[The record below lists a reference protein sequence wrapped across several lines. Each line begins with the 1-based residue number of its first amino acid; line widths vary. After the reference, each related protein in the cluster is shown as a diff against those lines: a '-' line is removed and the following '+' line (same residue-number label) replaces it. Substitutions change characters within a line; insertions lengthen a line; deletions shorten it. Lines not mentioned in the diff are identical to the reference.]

1 MVYNGRKE
9 RERWI
14 QTETADKSGDGE
26 CEEEG
31 KSLSK
36 FQEAVQRFR

>member
-9 RERWI
+9 RDRQI
-14 QTETADKSGDGE
+14 QTQTAGKSGEGE
-26 CEEEG
+26 CEEA

-36 FQEAVQRFR
+36 FQKKLCKASI

>member
-26 CEEEG
+26 REEG